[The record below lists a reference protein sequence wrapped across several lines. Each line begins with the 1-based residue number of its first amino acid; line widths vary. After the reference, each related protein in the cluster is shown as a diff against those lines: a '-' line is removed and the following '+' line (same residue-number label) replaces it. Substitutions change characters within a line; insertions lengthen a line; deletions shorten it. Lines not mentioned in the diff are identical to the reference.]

1 MLLGKA
7 IAANQKD
14 KDSFG
19 EAEVGIAREFEGI
32 SHIRV
37 CDERMNN
44 SVIPYTYITYWWV
57 KVEHNTED
65 IGVEYM
71 DIHCDSMHLIG

>member
-44 SVIPYTYITYWWV
+44 SVIPLHTSPMVGQSRT
-57 KVEHNTED
+57 
-65 IGVEYM
+65 
-71 DIHCDSMHLIG
+71 